1 MMLPP
6 TCGTRSPGRSVLAR
20 AAALVCIWPA
30 AALAADA
37 PDAGAVPVRVD
48 ERVELLSVVFRLL
61 EANEYSHTP
70 GTVPYA
76 REVDSHFAPFKNH
89 EAIRLAR
96 RLRQQRGIGYDAVA
110 SFAVHLRGWP
120 KMEPKIPFADKA
132 SDLERR
138 WSPESAGQFLAAL
151 QKLADD
157 SKASEFFAKHR
168 ELYARS
174 AERLEKEI
182 AKRPYRAWLDQF
194 FGAKPGARFCAIV
207 GMLNGGSNYGVKVVY
222 PDGKEEILPII
233 GAEKYDAGG
242 LPVFGDDDAG
252 LVAHEFCHSYCN
264 PLVDRFADKLLP
276 KAERVFQRRA
286 GLLKDQAYGNA
297 RTMLYESLVRA
308 CTLRF
313 LTAHGTPE
321 QAAAQLHDEVRRGF
335 FWTPEL
341 SALLHEFEGSRQK
354 YATLADFMPRVV
366 DFFDNLSDSLDE
378 RMARLP
384 HVVRLTPPSGAED
397 VYVGLTEIR
406 IQFDRPM
413 KTDSYAIFG
422 GQDGLF
428 GKKGDAS
435 FKGRFSADGK
445 TFIQPV
451 RLEPGKTYRFSINSV
466 WQDGFHSA
474 DGLPLD
480 PVRVTFT
487 TEKAANSGN

>member
-1 MMLPP
+1 MPRP
-6 TCGTRSPGRSVLAR
+6 TRGTLSPGRPAFAR
-20 AAALVCIWPA
+20 ALCLAASCWWTGLA
-30 AALAADA
+30 AAA

-61 EANEYSHTP
+61 EANEYNHAP
-70 GTVPYA
+70 GTVPYV
-76 REVDSHFAPFKNH
+76 REVDSHFAPFKDH
-89 EAIRLAR
+89 EAVRLAR

-110 SFAVHLRGWP
+110 SFAVHLRGAP

-138 WSPESAGQFLAAL
+138 WSPESAERFLAAL
-151 QKLADD
+151 QKFADD
-157 SKASEFFAKHR
+157 SKAFEFFEKHR
-168 ELYARS
+168 DLYARS

-222 PDGKEEILPII
+222 PDGNEEILPIV
-233 GAEKYDAGG
+233 GAEKFDAGG

-286 GLLKDQAYGNA
+286 ALLKDQAYGNA

-308 CTLRF
+308 CTHRF
-313 LTAHGTPE
+313 LSAHGTPE
-321 QAAAQLHDEVRRGF
+321 RAAADLHGEVRRGF

-366 DFFDNLSDSLDE
+366 DFFDKLSDSLDE
-378 RMARLP
+378 WMARLP
-384 HVVRLTPPSGAED
+384 HIVRLTPPNGAGD
-397 VYVGLTEIR
+397 VYAGLTEVR
-406 IQFDRPM
+406 IEFDRPM

-422 GQDGLF
+422 GQDGMF
-428 GKKGDAS
+428 GKKGDAA

-445 TFIQPV
+445 TFVQPV
-451 RLEPGKTYRFSINSV
+451 RLEPGKTYRFSINSM
-466 WQDGFHSA
+466 WRDGFRSA
-474 DGLPLD
+474 AGLPLD

-487 TEKAANSGN
+487 TEKAGNSGN